1 MLSANYCCLCTG
13 EWKRADG
20 VLQHLVQSMKTCK
33 TLDTMLNCS
42 SCSKPCHNIP
52 DSPLP
57 QYFIDT
63 PSIDISSKGLLWG
76 DNGSSTAFNLLSPSN
91 SFSYMASDLG
101 VNTTTSASQK
111 SEINQLLDNSF
122 GMLAISDSEK
132 IQILTVSDLLAE
144 ITDQNSAS
152 PYKSLDEAG
161 RR

>member
-1 MLSANYCCLCTG
+1 MLSIIYCCLCTG

-20 VLQHLVQSMKTCK
+20 VLQHLVQSMKTSK
-33 TLDTMLNCS
+33 NLDTMFNCS

-52 DSPLP
+52 DIPLP
-57 QYFIDT
+57 QYFTDT
-63 PSIDISSKGLLWG
+63 PSSDISSKGLLWG
-76 DNGSSTAFNLLSPSN
+76 DNRSSTAFNLLSPPN

-101 VNTTTSASQK
+101 INTTTSVSQK
-111 SEINQLLDNSF
+111 SEINQLLDKSF
-122 GMLAISDSEK
+122 GMLAISDSER

-144 ITDQNSAS
+144 ITDQNRAS

>member
-1 MLSANYCCLCTG
+1 
-13 EWKRADG
+13 
-20 VLQHLVQSMKTCK
+20 
-33 TLDTMLNCS
+33 
-42 SCSKPCHNIP
+42 
-52 DSPLP
+52 
-57 QYFIDT
+57 
-63 PSIDISSKGLLWG
+63 
-76 DNGSSTAFNLLSPSN
+76 
-91 SFSYMASDLG
+91 MASDLG